1 MTQEKHEAKT
11 GVLGKFSTT
20 LLVLL
25 GALFS
30 FGGPYLSYLL
40 ISFEINYA
48 YSMILGL
55 VLFLIGLALIV
66 YLVRKRMI
74 T

>member
-1 MTQEKHEAKT
+1 MAQEKHEAKT

-66 YLVRKRMI
+66 YLARKRMV

>member
-1 MTQEKHEAKT
+1 MAQEKEAKM
-11 GVLGKFSTT
+11 GLSGRFSTT
-20 LLVLL
+20 ILVLL
-25 GALFS
+25 AAMLS

-48 YSMILGL
+48 FSMVAGL
-55 VLFLIGLALIV
+55 VVFFIGLALIL
-66 YLVRKRMI
+66 YLIRKRVV

>member
-1 MTQEKHEAKT
+1 MAQEKHEAKT
-11 GVLGKFSTT
+11 GVLAKFSTT

-48 YSMILGL
+48 YSIILGL
-55 VLFLIGLALIV
+55 VLFLVGLTLIV